1 MGAKAQ
7 ENNFSLRGLTP
18 CFAPLRTASSPRA
31 KGRDP
36 AGYAKN
42 SFLAPK
48 KARCST
54 ALNSRNQAANSK
66 KGNIMSKP
74 THIAYV
80 VEEAKEKGGKGFWH
94 EVGAVWPHSNGIGF
108 DVVIHDQLS
117 VS

>member
-1 MGAKAQ
+1 
-7 ENNFSLRGLTP
+7 LP
-18 CFAPLRTASSPRA
+18 
-31 KGRDP
+31 
-36 AGYAKN
+36 
-42 SFLAPK
+42 PK
-48 KARCST
+48 KPGVR
-54 ALNSRNQAANSK
+54 LHFNSRNQAANSK

-117 VS
+117 VSGRITCTERKDKEPKPQQ